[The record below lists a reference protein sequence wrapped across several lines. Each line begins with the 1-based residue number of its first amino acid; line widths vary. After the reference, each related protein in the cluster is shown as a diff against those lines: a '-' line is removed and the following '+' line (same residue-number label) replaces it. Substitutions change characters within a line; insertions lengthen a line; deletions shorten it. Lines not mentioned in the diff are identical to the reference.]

1 LSSSAIRLLH
11 SFQFNQSA
19 DPKLGLFAPSEGVIP
34 PSLAIFIFSRCTYRG
49 AQKRSFGCIL
59 KTVEDP
65 IQPPACQNK
74 IGLPR
79 SPLDVSGSGSPV
91 QAVEQVAEGIVITDR
106 QGRILY
112 VNPAFSQMSGFSA
125 EEAIGQTPR
134 LVHSG
139 KQTEEF
145 YQTLWSTILAGGTW
159 RGNLVN
165 RRKDGSFY
173 AEEMAITPIRD
184 FHGETTHFIAVKQ
197 DVTQRRAAEEAQRFL
212 ASIVDS
218 SEDAIFASSLD
229 GILLSWNP
237 AAEKLYGYG
246 PTEVIGKPVSMLI
259 PEEHWGHLRS
269 TLRGIAKGEKVSAFE
284 GLGRTKQGK
293 RFDTSITISP
303 VFDNAGTAI
312 AMSAISR
319 DITEWK
325 EAQRST
331 ALLASLVTYSEDAI
345 LGMTPE
351 GIVLNW
357 NKGAET
363 IYGYAAEEAVGRPI
377 SFLAPEDRREEVSKL
392 IETVKAGGSVA
403 HFETTRRRKDGTS
416 VEISLSMSPVRD
428 IAGNLV
434 ALTSI
439 AHNITARK
447 QAESALRASERRYR
461 QLFEHNLTGV
471 VRSAWDGRVL
481 DCNPAMARMLGYT
494 VDDIPNASRVYFFES
509 DRAAMMERLQAEK
522 TLTNVELRFRRRNG
536 TMLWVLG
543 NFALVETESGRV
555 IEATI
560 VDITDRKRAEEERDK
575 AAEAAEAGSRA
586 KSEFLANMSHEIRT
600 PMNGVIAMTELV
612 LDTELTGDQREYL
625 SIVKTSAD
633 SLLGIINDILD
644 FSKVEARKLNLERVP
659 FDVSEVVDGAVKSL
673 SVAAREKDLDLSW
686 RVAPDVTNNLVG
698 DPYRVRQILVNL
710 ASNAI
715 KFTERGRV
723 QVEVKQESQSAGA
736 VVLHFLVRDSGI
748 GIPPEKQKAIFEAFV
763 QADGSATRRF
773 GGTGLGLSI
782 CSRLVQ
788 MMNGDIWVESEPG
801 KGSDFH
807 FRIRLE
813 RPLVS

>member
-1 LSSSAIRLLH
+1 
-11 SFQFNQSA
+11 
-19 DPKLGLFAPSEGVIP
+19 
-34 PSLAIFIFSRCTYRG
+34 
-49 AQKRSFGCIL
+49 
-59 KTVEDP
+59 
-65 IQPPACQNK
+65 
-74 IGLPR
+74 
-79 SPLDVSGSGSPV
+79 
-91 QAVEQVAEGIVITDR
+91 
-106 QGRILY
+106 
-112 VNPAFSQMSGFSA
+112 
-125 EEAIGQTPR
+125 
-134 LVHSG
+134 
-139 KQTEEF
+139 
-145 YQTLWSTILAGGTW
+145 
-159 RGNLVN
+159 
-165 RRKDGSFY
+165 
-173 AEEMAITPIRD
+173 
-184 FHGETTHFIAVKQ
+184 
-197 DVTQRRAAEEAQRFL
+197 
-212 ASIVDS
+212 
-218 SEDAIFASSLD
+218 
-229 GILLSWNP
+229 
-237 AAEKLYGYG
+237 
-246 PTEVIGKPVSMLI
+246 
-259 PEEHWGHLRS
+259 
-269 TLRGIAKGEKVSAFE
+269 
-284 GLGRTKQGK
+284 
-293 RFDTSITISP
+293 
-303 VFDNAGTAI
+303 
-312 AMSAISR
+312 
-319 DITEWK
+319 
-325 EAQRST
+325 
-331 ALLASLVTYSEDAI
+331 
-345 LGMTPE
+345 
-351 GIVLNW
+351 
-357 NKGAET
+357 
-363 IYGYAAEEAVGRPI
+363 
-377 SFLAPEDRREEVSKL
+377 
-392 IETVKAGGSVA
+392 
-403 HFETTRRRKDGTS
+403 
-416 VEISLSMSPVRD
+416 
-428 IAGNLV
+428 
-434 ALTSI
+434 
-439 AHNITARK
+439 
-447 QAESALRASERRYR
+447 
-461 QLFEHNLTGV
+461 
-471 VRSAWDGRVL
+471 
-481 DCNPAMARMLGYT
+481 
-494 VDDIPNASRVYFFES
+494 
-509 DRAAMMERLQAEK
+509 
-522 TLTNVELRFRRRNG
+522 VELRFRRRNG

>member
-1 LSSSAIRLLH
+1 
-11 SFQFNQSA
+11 
-19 DPKLGLFAPSEGVIP
+19 
-34 PSLAIFIFSRCTYRG
+34 
-49 AQKRSFGCIL
+49 
-59 KTVEDP
+59 
-65 IQPPACQNK
+65 
-74 IGLPR
+74 
-79 SPLDVSGSGSPV
+79 
-91 QAVEQVAEGIVITDR
+91 
-106 QGRILY
+106 
-112 VNPAFSQMSGFSA
+112 
-125 EEAIGQTPR
+125 
-134 LVHSG
+134 
-139 KQTEEF
+139 
-145 YQTLWSTILAGGTW
+145 
-159 RGNLVN
+159 
-165 RRKDGSFY
+165 
-173 AEEMAITPIRD
+173 
-184 FHGETTHFIAVKQ
+184 
-197 DVTQRRAAEEAQRFL
+197 
-212 ASIVDS
+212 
-218 SEDAIFASSLD
+218 
-229 GILLSWNP
+229 
-237 AAEKLYGYG
+237 
-246 PTEVIGKPVSMLI
+246 MLI